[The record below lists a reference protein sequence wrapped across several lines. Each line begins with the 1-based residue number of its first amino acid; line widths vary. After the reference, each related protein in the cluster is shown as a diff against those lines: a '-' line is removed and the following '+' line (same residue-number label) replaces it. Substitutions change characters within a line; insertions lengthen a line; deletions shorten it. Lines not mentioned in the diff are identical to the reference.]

1 MIKLVKRATMGQT
14 VLLLLELL
22 PATQVRAGPAGLAL
36 FDLPTLPNLETFG
49 QYPILQFGAV
59 LIGFIVT
66 VAGLLGWKKGEKI
79 GREASEASSSSHNVP
94 VAELHFDGP
103 IRAIF
108 EGISDIKGRQLV
120 ARLEIKDDIAA
131 LLSMSRNSIID
142 KMAVLEGD
150 LRDCIR
156 DSLRDGNTATEN
168 RTRDVLNSINSLHER
183 VDEIIRNQAVII
195 ERSKKAGRG

>member
-1 MIKLVKRATMGQT
+1 
-14 VLLLLELL
+14 
-22 PATQVRAGPAGLAL
+22 
-36 FDLPTLPNLETFG
+36 
-49 QYPILQFGAV
+49 V

-108 EGISDIKGRQLV
+108 EGINDIKGRQLV